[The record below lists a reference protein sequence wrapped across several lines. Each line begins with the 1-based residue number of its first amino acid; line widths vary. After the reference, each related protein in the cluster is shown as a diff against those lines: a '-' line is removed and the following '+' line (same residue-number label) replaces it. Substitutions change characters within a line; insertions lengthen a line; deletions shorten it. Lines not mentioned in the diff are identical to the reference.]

1 MRLILCRCLVA
12 LFWLVVLSA
21 GAAPTL
27 YLVGDS
33 TLADKPAL
41 DYPERG
47 WGQLLPEF
55 VQAPLKVENHAVNGR
70 SSKSFIEEGS
80 WHKVVEKLQA
90 DDWVIIQF
98 GHNDEKVN
106 SPERYTAPQGS
117 YRENLLRMVQ
127 ETRAKGAN
135 PILATSVA
143 RRKWDAPGRSL
154 VPTHGAYPD
163 VVRALAMRESVPLLE
178 MEWATTRLEESEGVE
193 GSKQL
198 HLWFEPGVVSGAP
211 DGLKDDTHYSELGA
225 RRVAAMAVDLMVR
238 QQLGLATWLK
248 ADGLAELLPPWRPDA
263 VVALD
268 GSGDYTSI
276 EKAIYGADQKRA
288 EPGAVKRWVI
298 LVKSGIYRERVYV
311 QRERGNIALI
321 GEDPRTTV
329 LVHGIHANMVGNDGK
344 KIGTFRTPTL
354 QVDGDGF
361 IVENLTI
368 ANDAGPVGQALAVR
382 VDGDRVVFRN
392 CRFLG
397 WQDTLLVNRGRHYF
411 ADCYIEGDVDFI
423 FGGATAVFERCEIHC
438 LADGYITAAAT
449 PLDHPDGLVFLDSE
463 ITGRP
468 ETKSYLGRPWR
479 AHAQT
484 SFIRTTMSE
493 VVRREGWHN
502 WRQPDREQTVRYVE
516 IESIG
521 PGAESSERVRWAK
534 TRWEAPAELPT
545 ASAMLRGEDRWVIP
559 AAISR

>member
-1 MRLILCRCLVA
+1 MTLSIYRRWVALFGLVA
-12 LFWLVVLSA
+12 LTA

-33 TLADKPAL
+33 TMADKPAL

-70 SSKSFIEEGS
+70 SSKSFIEEGRWS
-80 WHKVVEKLQA
+80 VVTRKLQA

-106 SPERYTAPQGS
+106 SPERYTTPQGN

-163 VVRALAMRESVPLLE
+163 VVRALAMRENVPLLE
-178 MEWATTRLEESEGVE
+178 MEWATTQLEESLGVE

-198 HLWFEPGVVSGAP
+198 HLWFEAGAVSAAP
-211 DGLKDDTHYSELGA
+211 DGLKDDTHYSEAGA
-225 RRVAAMAVDLMVR
+225 RRVAAMAVDLILR
-238 QQLGLATWLK
+238 HQLGLATWLK
-248 ADGLAELLPPWRPDA
+248 ADGLAELLLPWQPDA

-276 EKAIYGADQKRA
+276 EKAIFGADQKRA
-288 EPGAVKRWVI
+288 EPGAAKRWVI
-298 LVKSGIYRERVYV
+298 LVKPGIYRERVYV

-329 LVHGIHANMVGNDGK
+329 LVHGIHANMMGNDGK

-361 IVENLTI
+361 IVENMTI

-397 WQDTLLVNRGRHYF
+397 WQDTVLVNRGRHYF
-411 ADCYIEGDVDFI
+411 TDCHIEGDVDFI
-423 FGGATAVFERCEIHC
+423 FGGATAVFERCVINC
-438 LADGYITAAAT
+438 LDDGYITAAAT
-449 PLDHPDGLVFLDSE
+449 PAENRYGLVFLDCQIS
-463 ITGRP
+463 GKP
-468 ETKSYLGRPWR
+468 ETKTYLGRPWR

-484 SFIRTTMSE
+484 SFIRTEMSE
-493 VVRREGWHN
+493 VVRAEGWHN
-502 WRQPDREQTVRYVE
+502 WRQPEREQTARYGE
-516 IESIG
+516 IESTG
-521 PGAESSERVRWAK
+521 PGAELSERVHWAN
-534 TRWEAPAELPT
+534 TLLAPSVEMPT
-545 ASAMLRGEDRWVIP
+545 AAEVLRGEDRWVIP
-559 AAISR
+559 VPVSR